1 MPPDNEER
9 RPGGGAVLDDQ
20 RPDEGADRVQSSA
33 RPTPGRIAVARCRA
47 RLVALAQAAGRPV
60 RTLADERE
68 HAAARRRAEVDR
80 IRRVGE

>member
-1 MPPDNEER
+1 MIALNDR
-9 RPGGGAVLDDQ
+9 GRPGGDGLLSQHPGDGAA
-20 RPDEGADRVQSSA
+20 PAQSSA
-33 RPTPGRIAVARCRA
+33 RWTPGRIAVARCRA